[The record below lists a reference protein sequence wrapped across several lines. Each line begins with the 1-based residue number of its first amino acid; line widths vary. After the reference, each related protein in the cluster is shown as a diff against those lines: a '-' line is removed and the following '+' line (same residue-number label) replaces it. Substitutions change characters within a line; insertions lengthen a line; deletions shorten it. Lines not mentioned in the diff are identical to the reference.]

1 MYNLRKRLIAVSV
14 ASVFL
19 GAGAIGGVAAQPRAS
34 AAEPVTLET
43 LYDQL
48 AEPGRDDW
56 KRVEQEILRRWQQS
70 GSDSMDLLLEQG
82 NAALQGRDLETALGH
97 FSALVDHAPEFAEA
111 WNARATTFFLMGEYS
126 LAIADVEHVLALNPQ
141 HFGALQGL
149 AVMFE
154 QMGQTDLALDALR
167 AVHDIHPNQPDVQ
180 ASIERLERV
189 KGQVDL

>member
-1 MYNLRKRLIAVSV
+1 MYRLRKRLIAVSV

-19 GAGAIGGVAAQPRAS
+19 VAGGPERVAAQPRAS
-34 AAEPVTLET
+34 VAAPVTLDT

-56 KRVEQEILRRWQQS
+56 KRVEQEILRRWQRS

-82 NAALQGRDLETALGH
+82 NAALQARDLPTALGH
-97 FSALVDHAPEFAEA
+97 FSALVDHAPNFAEA
-111 WNARATTFFLMGEYS
+111 WNARATTFFLMGEYA

-167 AVHDIHPNQPDVQ
+167 AVHDIHPNQPDVL